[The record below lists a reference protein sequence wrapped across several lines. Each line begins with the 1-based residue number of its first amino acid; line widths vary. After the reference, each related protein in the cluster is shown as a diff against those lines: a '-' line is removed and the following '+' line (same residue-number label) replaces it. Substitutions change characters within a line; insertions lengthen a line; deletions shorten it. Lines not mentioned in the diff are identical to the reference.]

1 MSGKLKT
8 LTLGCKLNQYETQYI
23 REGLELV
30 GYTEVPREEP
40 AELCIVNTCTVTNAG
55 DSKSRKAIR
64 QLARENPD
72 SRIVVMGC
80 YATRAP
86 EEVLA
91 LPNVVEVVTD
101 KRELPDILGRFGV
114 IDIPTGIS
122 NFGNRHRA
130 YIKIQDGCMLRC
142 SYCIIPHV
150 RPELTSRPLEHIL
163 DEARRLI
170 DNGYRELVLTGVHI
184 GHYGVDW
191 NFGKP
196 REQWIRLADLTRQIA
211 LLPGDFRIRISS
223 IEATEVTR
231 ELIAV
236 LGEHAAKIVPHLHI
250 CLQSGSDAVLRRMR
264 RRWGT
269 QTFLQRCN
277 LVRDTLDNPAI
288 TTDIITGFPGETD
301 AEFAEGLATIR
312 SAAFSKIHVFPF
324 SARKGTPAADMDNQL
339 PKSLKKQRGR
349 EIAMLAEE
357 LQTTYYQ
364 SLVGK
369 KLEVLV
375 EAEDRDKPQH
385 YVGTSC
391 RYAPV
396 EFPWTPE
403 LSGQV
408 DQAGNKNPIGKLVA
422 VTATATA
429 ADRVY
434 GNVITS

>member
-1 MSGKLKT
+1 M
-8 LTLGCKLNQYETQYI
+8 
-23 REGLELV
+23 
-30 GYTEVPREEP
+30 
-40 AELCIVNTCTVTNAG
+40 
-55 DSKSRKAIR
+55 
-64 QLARENPD
+64 
-72 SRIVVMGC
+72 
-80 YATRAP
+80 
-86 EEVLA
+86 
-91 LPNVVEVVTD
+91 
-101 KRELPDILGRFGV
+101 
-114 IDIPTGIS
+114 
-122 NFGNRHRA
+122 
-130 YIKIQDGCMLRC
+130 
-142 SYCIIPHV
+142 
-150 RPELTSRPLEHIL
+150 
-163 DEARRLI
+163 
-170 DNGYRELVLTGVHI
+170 LTGVHI

-211 LLPGDFRIRISS
+211 MLPGDFRIRISS

-236 LGEHAAKIVPHLHI
+236 LDEHAAKIVPHLHI

-264 RRWGT
+264 RRWST

-301 AEFAEGLATIR
+301 AEFNEGLATIR
-312 SAAFSKIHVFPF
+312 AAAFSKIHVFPF

-349 EIAMLAEE
+349 EIATLGEE
-357 LQTTYYQ
+357 LQRAYYQ

-396 EFPWTPE
+396 EFPWMPE
-403 LSGQV
+403 LSSPAQ
-408 DQAGNKNPIGKLVA
+408 QTRNNPIGQLIE

-429 ADRVY
+429 DDRICATI
-434 GNVITS
+434 ITS

>member
-1 MSGKLKT
+1 V
-8 LTLGCKLNQYETQYI
+8 
-23 REGLELV
+23 R
-30 GYTEVPREEP
+30 
-40 AELCIVNTCTVTNAG
+40 IVNTCTVTNEG

-86 EEVLA
+86 EEVHA
-91 LPNVVEVVTD
+91 LPNVVEVVTG

-130 YIKIQDGCMLRC
+130 YIKIQDGCLLRC

-150 RPELTSRPLEHIL
+150 RPELTSRPIEHIL

-191 NFGKP
+191 NFGKL

-211 LLPGDFRIRISS
+211 MLPGDFRIRISS

-236 LGEHAAKIVPHLHI
+236 LGEHAAKIVLHLHI

-264 RRWGT
+264 RRWDT

-277 LVRDTLDNPAI
+277 LVRETLDNPAI

-301 AEFAEGLATIR
+301 AEFNEGLATIR

-324 SARKGTPAADMDNQL
+324 SARKGTPAADMDDQL

-349 EIAMLAEE
+349 EIATLGKE
-357 LQTTYYQ
+357 LQTAYYQ
-364 SLVGK
+364 SLIGR

-385 YVGTSC
+385 YMGTSC

-396 EFPWTPE
+396 EFPWNPE
-403 LSGQV
+403 LSAQV
-408 DQAGNKNPIGKLVA
+408 KQTENNNPIGQLIE
-422 VTATATA
+422 VTATVTADDRILAT
-429 ADRVY
+429 
-434 GNVITS
+434 VINS